1 MAELGRW
8 TRAMRSGLGTDTSAH
23 AVVPPIHL
31 STNYVFAAP
40 DQPGRYDYSRAGNPT
55 RDLLA
60 DALAELEGGA
70 GAVPVATGLAAIT
83 LLVEGTVPVGGV
95 VVCQHD
101 CYGGTWRLLDH
112 LAQKGRLEARFV
124 DVGDAAA
131 FAQALDGA
139 SLVLAE
145 SPSNPL
151 LRITDIRATADA
163 AHAVGALLAV
173 DNTFCSPLL
182 QRPLELGADLVL
194 HSTTKF
200 INGHSDVVGGALI
213 SGDAAQAEHL
223 GWLANVLGLTA
234 GAFDSYLTLRGLR
247 TLDARIRMHALG
259 TEAVIEATLGH
270 PAVAALH
277 WPGLP
282 DHPGHELARLQ
293 QSGFGSLI
301 SIDLSGGRSAVDRFL
316 DGLPIFH
323 LAESL
328 GGVESLICH
337 PATMTHAGMSPEA
350 RATAGIT
357 DGLVRL
363 SIGLESPEDLAGA
376 IREALDRAE
385 PSGRRLRSASPQ

>member
-8 TRAMRSGLGTDTSAH
+8 TRAMRTGLGTDTAH
-23 AVVPPIHL
+23 QAVVPPIHL
-31 STNYVFAAP
+31 STNYVFDSP

-60 DALAELEGGA
+60 EALAELEGGA

-101 CYGGTWRLLDH
+101 CYGGTWRLLNH
-112 LAQKGRLEARFV
+112 LHQKGRLEARFV
-124 DVGDAAA
+124 DFNDAESLRR
-131 FAQALDGA
+131 ALDGA
-139 SLVLAE
+139 SLALAE

-163 AHAVGALLAV
+163 VHGVGAQLAV

-182 QRPLELGADLVL
+182 QRPLELDADLVV

-213 SGDAAQAEHL
+213 VRDEQRAEHL
-223 GWLANVLGLTA
+223 RWLANVLGLTA

-247 TLDARIRMHALG
+247 TLDARIRMHSLG
-259 TEAVIEATLGH
+259 TEAVVAATLEH

-282 DHPGHELARLQ
+282 DHPGHDLAARQ
-293 QSGFGSLI
+293 QQGFGSLI
-301 SIDLSGGRSAVDRFL
+301 SIELAGGRPAVDRFL

-357 DGLVRL
+357 DGMVRL
-363 SIGLESPEDLAGA
+363 SVGLESPEDLAQV
-376 IREALDRAE
+376 IREALDRAV
-385 PSGRRLRSASPQ
+385 

>member
-1 MAELGRW
+1 M
-8 TRAMRSGLGTDTSAH
+8 
-23 AVVPPIHL
+23 
-31 STNYVFAAP
+31 
-40 DQPGRYDYSRAGNPT
+40 
-55 RDLLA
+55 
-60 DALAELEGGA
+60 
-70 GAVPVATGLAAIT
+70 
-83 LLVEGTVPVGGV
+83 
-95 VVCQHD
+95 
-101 CYGGTWRLLDH
+101 
-112 LAQKGRLEARFV
+112 
-124 DVGDAAA
+124 
-131 FAQALDGA
+131 
-139 SLVLAE
+139 
-145 SPSNPL
+145 
-151 LRITDIRATADA
+151 
-163 AHAVGALLAV
+163 
-173 DNTFCSPLL
+173 
-182 QRPLELGADLVL
+182 L

-363 SIGLESPEDLAGA
+363 SIGLESPDDLARA